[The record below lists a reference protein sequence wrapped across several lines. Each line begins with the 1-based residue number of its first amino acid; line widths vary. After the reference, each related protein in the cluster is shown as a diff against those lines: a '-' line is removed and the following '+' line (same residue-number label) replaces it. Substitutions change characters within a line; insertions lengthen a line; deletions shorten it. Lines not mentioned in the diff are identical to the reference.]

1 MKLNMKLSGFFSGI
15 RERKKRRNRTKMFLS
30 AIKFNPEGQKYSDY
44 LNYGKKFI
52 HNFNPIP
59 IKGKRSYIV
68 DIGVSSYEAPLAIAV
83 YSSSRFVV
91 GGFLLSMLIRFP
103 ELEVVLIVLIVTVF
117 AHMAT
122 NFAAY
127 KMKLKKVPW

>member
-1 MKLNMKLSGFFSGI
+1 L
-15 RERKKRRNRTKMFLS
+15 
-30 AIKFNPEGQKYSDY
+30 
-44 LNYGKKFI
+44 
-52 HNFNPIP
+52 
-59 IKGKRSYIV
+59 
-68 DIGVSSYEAPLAIAV
+68 
-83 YSSSRFVV
+83 FVV